1 MDNGIFG
8 DKVEQNI
15 LNTLLTSLAV
25 PENNHAFMPES
36 HEIFQDL
43 WEESEAQLLHPE
55 HMQQFDPNS
64 ILEKAWEPES
74 DHLEQAWSDRN
85 LDSAWSQENA
95 DPALEQESIKNS
107 ARSILNVLS
116 MQGDSKYT
124 NSEFFKFVEK
134 LHSGKTK
141 IQGNEVLEDFE
152 DVWSGNNK
160 EDVQEN
166 LWHGLN
172 GEEKERFEEVW
183 QKVSEENEANE
194 AELLAQWGKAWE
206 KDAEVNIYEGGEG
219 LQNSAE
225 EMLKNSEFN
234 EAILMM
240 EADLKQHPENAEE
253 WMILGKVYSEMD
265 RDDQALKCFQSGLE
279 SDPYNTELL
288 FNAGISSVSQ
298 FDDNALSTYFSRWLT
313 YNINYSGIH
322 IPENSPLEGV
332 LQGFLA
338 ALELNPQDLQ
348 LTVAIALMYYAI
360 NNLEAAEYYLQIAN
374 MLREGQ
380 YDIMNKL
387 GVILMQQTKYNEAFE
402 YFQRSLHFNKEYVK
416 AWVNLGKCSFNL
428 GNWRKA
434 AECYLTAA
442 TIYPSEHLFE
452 LTRSVF
458 SINDRPDLLEKL
470 KNKNPLEFSDEF
482 NIINIRN

>member
-8 DKVEQNI
+8 DKAEQNI

-25 PENNHAFMPES
+25 PESNHALMPEA

-43 WEESEAQLLHPE
+43 WEESEAQLLHAE

-85 LDSAWSQENA
+85 LDSAWSQANL
-95 DPALEQESIKNS
+95 DPVSEQESIKNS

-141 IQGNEVLEDFE
+141 IQGNEVFEDFE
-152 DVWSGNNK
+152 DVWSGENK
-160 EDVQEN
+160 EEVHEN
-166 LWHGLN
+166 LWNGLN
-172 GEEKERFEEVW
+172 NEEQERLEEAW
-183 QKVSEENEANE
+183 QKVSEENEASE

-206 KDAEVNIYEGGEG
+206 KEAEVNRYEGGVG
-219 LQNSAE
+219 LQEAAE
-225 EMLKNSEFN
+225 EMLKKAEFN

-253 WMILGKVYSEMD
+253 WMVLGKVYSEMD
-265 RDDQALKCFQSGLE
+265 RDDQALRCFRSGLE

-288 FNAGISSVSQ
+288 FNAGISSISQ
-298 FDDNALSTYFSRWLT
+298 FDDISLTTHFSRWLA

-322 IPENSPLEGV
+322 IPENSPLEVV
-332 LQGFLA
+332 LQAFLT

-348 LTVAIALMYYAI
+348 LTTAIALMYFSI
-360 NNLEAAEYYLQIAN
+360 NNLESAEYYLQTSN
-374 MLREGQ
+374 MLREAQ
-380 YDIMNKL
+380 YDLMNKL
-387 GVILMQQTKYNEAFE
+387 GVILMQQAKYNEASE
-402 YFQRSLHFNKEYVK
+402 YFQRSLHFNKDYVK
-416 AWVNLGKCSFNL
+416 AWVNLGKCSLNS
-428 GNWRKA
+428 GNWRRA

-458 SINDRPDLLEKL
+458 TTNDRPDLIEKL
-470 KNKNPLEFSDEF
+470 NNKNPLDFSDEF
-482 NIINIRN
+482 NIINLRT